1 MGRPASVA
9 GVAKTM
15 VRSLDPS
22 LDRWVLTQTLH
33 GVARS
38 SIDTKYK
45 FCVACEPWSGQPM
58 MAWLKLRFVRR
69 GFGVLYGYL

>member
-38 SIDTKYK
+38 SIDTKYS
-45 FCVACEPWSGQPM
+45 FAWLVSPGQPNQ
-58 MAWLKLRFVRR
+58 
-69 GFGVLYGYL
+69 